1 MEERN
6 KVIFQLYQNTIL
18 YSISTSLI
26 GNKINFVCTDSNSK
40 TYEGSYSLSEL
51 NKISKYFKLD
61 YTLEQT
67 QLYLN
72 GIIEKQKISISRG
85 DAAVTL
91 ILYLINHDTI
101 SIPLSFKRAKINNFN
116 NINQNVSQINIH
128 QKNKNKD
135 DTKIN
140 ELQRQL
146 KEEKEK
152 NKKLININENLK
164 EKINELNNNLNK
176 IMNINEKLEK
186 DLAQKNIEIQ
196 KLLSKKNTN
205 KSYFDLSSLKLDDK
219 IIGVNFVS
227 MGRND
232 IGHYN
237 IVCKNRD
244 LFVRLEERLYED
256 FPQFKEYETYFEV
269 NGKRIKRFK
278 TLEQNNIKTN
288 DIVNIFIIDE

>member
-164 EKINELNNNLNK
+164 ETINELNNNLNK

-196 KLLSKKNTN
+196 KLLSKKKAN